1 MYAYLLRIGYKPRN
15 EPVAVRRQATRFL
28 TDADTIYRKKGCCA
42 ASQLH
47 QKRKSESLLD
57 LLVNPHA
64 SLVAREEGVS
74 FSKVWRLAERECVDL
89 AAGRAAKGCKR
100 LPAERRAAVIE
111 ARRINPE
118 ATQAEIAGNWREP
131 SDRDADRRRPAAQ
144 AGRC

>member
-1 MYAYLLRIGYKPRN
+1 
-15 EPVAVRRQATRFL
+15 
-28 TDADTIYRKKGCCA
+28 
-42 ASQLH
+42 
-47 QKRKSESLLD
+47 LLD